1 MLVSDNLPIKNEGKI
16 IALEDRVSKV
26 EMTMDRMAT
35 DISTIKDRLLG
46 RPTWIVTTIISIL
59 LALLT
64 GAIVWSST
72 VLRLVIMVG
81 N

>member
-1 MLVSDNLPIKNEGKI
+1 MSDNLPIKNEGKI